1 MQTET
6 KEYVI
11 SLSKA
16 QIIQQRL
23 KDIIAQERTYLAEN
37 LFIEMNT
44 LGWLTRTP
52 ADLIEEVKGKKLCI
66 SSSIQNI
73 NKLYVYLEEI
83 RFAQQEENQ
92 AIGITDDL
100 TRIATLMS
108 KMQVLNFLI
117 STCRLKSRGVQ
128 PENIHR
134 TTELRSVDMENMNFN
149 SEDIRVLSKLD
160 LLEFE
165 TSVKEIKHE
174 IMKLK
179 DDVQQTNAIGNI
191 TIYMDEKTA
200 EQVGL

>member
-23 KDIIAQERTYLAEN
+23 KDIIAQERTDLAEN

-44 LGWLTRTP
+44 MDWLTRTP

-108 KMQVLNFLI
+108 KMQVLNYLI
-117 STCRLKSRGVQ
+117 GTCRLKSRGVQ

-134 TTELRSVDMENMNFN
+134 TTELRSVDMENMNFY

-179 DDVQQTNAIGNI
+179 DDVQQTNAIRNI

>member
-23 KDIIAQERTYLAEN
+23 KDIIAQERTDLAEN

-44 LGWLTRTP
+44 MDWLTRTP
-52 ADLIEEVKGKKLCI
+52 ADLIEEVKGKKFCI

-73 NKLYVYLEEI
+73 NKLYGYLEEI

-117 STCRLKSRGVQ
+117 STCRLKSHGVQ

-134 TTELRSVDMENMNFN
+134 TTELRSVDMENMNFC

-174 IMKLK
+174 IMKLR

>member
-23 KDIIAQERTYLAEN
+23 KDIIAQERTDLAEN

-44 LGWLTRTP
+44 MDWLTRTP

-66 SSSIQNI
+66 SSNIQNI
-73 NKLYVYLEEI
+73 NKLYGYLEEI

-108 KMQVLNFLI
+108 KMQVLNYLI
-117 STCRLKSRGVQ
+117 GTCRLKSRGVQ

-134 TTELRSVDMENMNFN
+134 TTELRSVDMENMNLY

-179 DDVQQTNAIGNI
+179 DDVQQTNAIRNI

>member
-23 KDIIAQERTYLAEN
+23 KDIIAQERTDLAEN

-44 LGWLTRTP
+44 MDWLTRTP

-108 KMQVLNFLI
+108 KMQVLNYLI
-117 STCRLKSRGVQ
+117 GTCRLKSRGVQ

-134 TTELRSVDMENMNFN
+134 TTELRSVDMENMNFY

>member
-23 KDIIAQERTYLAEN
+23 KDIIAQERTDLAEN

-44 LGWLTRTP
+44 MDWLTRTP
-52 ADLIEEVKGKKLCI
+52 ADLIEEVKGKKFCI

-73 NKLYVYLEEI
+73 NKLYGYLEEI

-108 KMQVLNFLI
+108 KMQVLNYLI
-117 STCRLKSRGVQ
+117 STCRLKSHGVQ

-134 TTELRSVDMENMNFN
+134 TTELRSVDMENMNFC

-174 IMKLK
+174 IMKLR

>member
-6 KEYVI
+6 KDYVI

-23 KDIIAQERTYLAEN
+23 KDIIAQERTDLAEN

-44 LGWLTRTP
+44 MDWLTRTP

-73 NKLYVYLEEI
+73 NKLYGYLEEI

-108 KMQVLNFLI
+108 KMQVLNYLI
-117 STCRLKSRGVQ
+117 GTCRLKSRGVQ

-134 TTELRSVDMENMNFN
+134 TTELRSVDMENMNLY

-179 DDVQQTNAIGNI
+179 DDVQQTNAIRNI